1 MDCSCQLNTPR
12 GSVHNYS
19 PHELIH
25 PVHTTLP
32 NVYAVRIFLLTVI
45 GCVPDFLS
53 RFSSSSSS
61 RHLPSSA
68 FHLDLVKEMIGE
80 VSCPIV
86 PSFLRL
92 QFPHTGSRPVEWR
105 HIMSGTPFYHHT
117 SWVAMLSLMAVFMLH
132 LPLIS
137 LVFSAFWLL
146 NWITCA
152 CTRIDVYKRCTIEQL
167 SCH

>member
-1 MDCSCQLNTPR
+1 MNCSCQLCTPR
-12 GSVHNYS
+12 GSVHKFSSY
-19 PHELIH
+19 ELIH

-32 NVYAVRIFLLTVI
+32 NVHAVRIFLLTLI
-45 GCVPDFLS
+45 RCVPDFLS
-53 RFSSSSSS
+53 RVSSSSS

-80 VSCPIV
+80 VSYPIV
-86 PSFLRL
+86 PSFVRL

-117 SWVAMLSLMAVFMLH
+117 SWVPMLSLMAVFILH
-132 LPLIS
+132 FSLIS

-146 NWITCA
+146 N
-152 CTRIDVYKRCTIEQL
+152 
-167 SCH
+167 

>member
-12 GSVHNYS
+12 GSVHNFS

-92 QFPHTGSRPVEWR
+92 QFPLQEADRWNGGISCQELHFIITHLEWR
-105 HIMSGTPFYHHT
+105 CSH
-117 SWVAMLSLMAVFMLH
+117 SWQYLCFTF
-132 LPLIS
+132 P
-137 LVFSAFWLL
+137 
-146 NWITCA
+146 
-152 CTRIDVYKRCTIEQL
+152 
-167 SCH
+167 